1 MVGVITDQQVG
12 PLENRPKLGQL
23 FFKVAAIGIG
33 CRIMSTNAGN
43 GKRGRVVGPG
53 IGKKLVVSISKTIF
67 LIPIIIRIP
76 RILNANS
83 ANKNSSFAVFTCFN
97 LQYSYCAAAADASQ
111 ENP

>member
-53 IGKKLVVSISKTIF
+53 IGKKIGGFDIENNLSHTD
-67 LIPIIIRIP
+67 
-76 RILNANS
+76 NNTNTANPEC
-83 ANKNSSFAVFTCFN
+83 KFRK
-97 LQYSYCAAAADASQ
+97 
-111 ENP
+111 